1 MAKAYPGEL
10 VAILL
15 MASIFWASLLNQAIP
30 MIFERL
36 INTLVYG
43 QIIP

>member
-15 MASIFWASLLNQAIP
+15 PAGIFWASVLNQAIP
-30 MIFERL
+30 MILE
-36 INTLVYG
+36 TLFNALFYG
-43 QIIP
+43 Q